1 MNARTIIDEAG
12 RVTIPESLR
21 EELHLQPGDA
31 IDMESGSEQITLRPI
46 RGSGSMRKKQGV
58 WVLHTGDPLSAS
70 AADEI
75 LQQIREER
83 DQANLGKQE

>member
-1 MNARTIIDEAG
+1 MNARIIIDEAG
-12 RVTIPESLR
+12 RVMIPESLR

-31 IDMESGSEQITLRPI
+31 IDMESGGEQITLRPI

-58 WVLHTGDPLSAS
+58 WVLHTGDPLPAS
-70 AADEI
+70 TADEI

>member
-12 RVTIPESLR
+12 RVMIPESLR
-21 EELHLQPGDA
+21 EELHLQPGDT
-31 IDMESGSEQITLRPI
+31 IDLESAGEQITLRPI

-58 WVLHTGDPLSAS
+58 WVLHTGDPLPAS
-70 AADEI
+70 ATDEI